1 MKESLEYELKNKII
15 THFEEIAHLKN
26 EKAIELNQ
34 IADKIEFSMKE
45 MVGIHKDQE
54 ITQQD
59 LKERFTDFIKNTP
72 AEQLIEKQKA
82 WLKLKEQFDEFD
94 KLEIQAYKEQAE
106 KSYQILSEILDMLH

>member
-34 IADKIEFSMKE
+34 IADKIKFSIKE
-45 MVGIHKDQE
+45 MVGIPKDQE

-59 LKERFTDFIKNTP
+59 LKERFTDFIKN
-72 AEQLIEKQKA
+72 ASLEQSIETQEA
-82 WLKLKEQFDEFD
+82 WLKLREQFD

-106 KSYQILSEILDMLH
+106 KSYQILSEILEMLH